1 MEDEIDLKELFSIFW
16 SKKLQI
22 FMIIVLF
29 VALGIFYTMYLVKP
43 DYKSSTTLVLT
54 KNTTDNETITQSEV
68 NLNQKLVATYTTL
81 IKSDNVLRQVIH
93 NLGLNIDEEDLR
105 KSVSVSLVNGTQL
118 IEVCVTNE
126 IPENARIY
134 ASEITK
140 VFIKKVKDI
149 YKIDNISLIDEAKIE
164 STPYN
169 VNHVKD
175 IVVFTFIG
183 LVVAFVYIFIENL
196 LDTTVKTVDEAEKRL
211 NLNVLASIP
220 NYDYKIKR
228 KGKK

>member
-1 MEDEIDLKELFSIFW
+1 MEDEIDLKELFNMFW
-16 SKKLQI
+16 SKKLET

>member
-1 MEDEIDLKELFSIFW
+1 MEDEIDLKELFNMFW
-16 SKKLQI
+16 SKKLEI

-126 IPENARIY
+126 IPENAKIY
-134 ASEITK
+134 ASEITN

-196 LDTTVKTVDEAEKRL
+196 LDTTVKTIDEAEKRL

>member
-220 NYDYKIKR
+220 NYDYKIKKER
-228 KGKK
+228 

>member
-1 MEDEIDLKELFSIFW
+1 MEDEIDLKELFNMFW
-16 SKKLQI
+16 SKKLET

-220 NYDYKIKR
+220 NYDYKIKKER
-228 KGKK
+228 